1 MARAYRSAIIHAPIE
16 SVWSSIRDFNALPQW
31 HPAIA
36 RSTIED
42 GRSSDSIGCVRNF
55 DLRDGGNL
63 REQLLS
69 LSDTDHT
76 FSYSI
81 LVSPMPVKDYVATFR
96 LTPITVGDETL
107 AEWWADFAVT
117 STDDA
122 IVNEIGDGV
131 FVAGFEA
138 LNQKLR
144 RN

>member
-1 MARAYRSAIIHAPIE
+1 M
-16 SVWSSIRDFNALPQW
+16 
-31 HPAIA
+31 
-36 RSTIED
+36 
-42 GRSSDSIGCVRNF
+42 
-55 DLRDGGNL
+55 
-63 REQLLS
+63 
-69 LSDTDHT
+69 SDTDHI

-81 LVSPMPVKDYVATFR
+81 LISPMPVKDYVATFR

-107 AEWWADFAVT
+107 AEWWADFEVT

-122 IVNEIGDGV
+122 IINQIGDGV